1 VLRMRSPLSVYFTL
15 LMKRSDLTNIM
26 SNGEPQFR
34 AEVLSSSSIAP
45 PPTEAMEDVA
55 LLAGHPR
62 ISHAFLL
69 TASQLVR
76 RLLRFAFGLIVARSL
91 GAENFGVY
99 AVLFAVTEMLS
110 WASGTGFSEYLARE
124 TAKDPAEGWQIAPQ
138 MALLRLIYTVPLVLA
153 GVGILSL
160 LRYPRWVLVACA
172 FFCLTLVPRAVSE
185 VVQGVLRGQMLYA
198 GFCSIEIAQGMPL
211 LLGGGFLLV
220 NGGGL
225 KVAIAT
231 EVIASAIACVVA
243 LVVAIRLRARRGKW
257 GEWSTLVKRTLP
269 FNIYPLASILYDKV
283 DAVMISKLAGDY
295 ATGIYG
301 VAYAGLGALQL
312 LPYGILVSILP
323 ALSRG
328 TWGAPQKQRLENAM
342 GLLLNVGLLAVLGAM
357 FFSGSVVHWLLG
369 PGYTDSA
376 VAIQILM
383 WAIIPR
389 YINFALGI
397 GLLAMRRERVFI
409 VTSSICLVVNVV
421 SNLVLIPR
429 FSWRAAAYVTIFTE
443 LVLLAQNVW
452 WIRRTVGT
460 IPVPLRAA
468 RSSAV
473 FIALLL
479 MTLLGKNLVS
489 PIVMGSVSIGMFLAY
504 VYRSGMILEF
514 KAAWQATPDIT
525 G

>member
-1 VLRMRSPLSVYFTL
+1 MG
-15 LMKRSDLTNIM
+15 
-26 SNGEPQFR
+26 NGEPQLR
-34 AEVLSSSSIAP
+34 SETLSSSSIVP
-45 PPTEAMEDVA
+45 PPAEAMEDVA
-55 LLAGHPR
+55 LLAGHPK

-69 TASQLVR
+69 TASQLLR
-76 RLLRFAFGLIVARSL
+76 RLLRFCFGLIVARSL

-138 MALLRLIYTVPLVLA
+138 MALLRLIYTVPLILT
-153 GVGILSL
+153 GVGILRL
-160 LRYPRWVLVACA
+160 LGYPGWVLVACA
-172 FFCLTLVPRAVSE
+172 YFCLTLVPRAISE
-185 VVQGVLRGQMLYA
+185 VIQGVLRGQMLYA

-211 LLGGGFLLV
+211 LLGGGFLLI

-231 EVIASAIACVVA
+231 EVLASAIACVVA
-243 LVVAIRLRARRGKW
+243 LVAAIRLRASRGKW

-301 VAYAGLGALQL
+301 VAYAALGALQL
-312 LPYGILVSILP
+312 LPYGVLVSLLP

-328 TWGAPQKQRLENAM
+328 VWGASQKRRLEKAM
-342 GLLLNVGLLAVLGAM
+342 GLLLNVGFLAVLAAIVFGD
-357 FFSGSVVHWLLG
+357 SVVRWLLG
-369 PGYTDSA
+369 PGFSDSA
-376 VAIQILM
+376 IAIQILM

-409 VTSSICLVVNVV
+409 VTSSICLAVNVLG
-421 SNLVLIPR
+421 NLLLIPR

-443 LVLLAQNVW
+443 LVLLAQNAW
-452 WIRRTVGT
+452 WVRRTVGE
-460 IPVPLRAA
+460 IPVPRGAV
-468 RSSAV
+468 RSSVV
-473 FIALLL
+473 FAGLFLLVV
-479 MTLLGKNLVS
+479 LGKNLVS
-489 PIVMGSVSIGMFLAY
+489 PIVMGGVSLTIFL
-504 VYRSGMILEF
+504 VYAHHSGMVEEF
-514 KAAWQATPDIT
+514 RSAWHTIPDAAE
-525 G
+525 